1 VRRAKRQRDEP
12 GDDVPAVG
20 LVLAGGGARGA
31 YEAGVLSVLQPAL
44 EAEGARPSV
53 VVGTSVGAI
62 NAAHVAAAAHLPA
75 AEGVQRAL
83 DAWSGIN
90 KGDVIKPILSRQAP
104 LTFVRYAGEI
114 LSLPG
119 VRLPSLLD
127 PGPLDRN
134 LERWIDWPAL
144 HANVAGGPIR
154 SVAVVATGTATG
166 RTVAFVE
173 SKRDEGSD
181 PTHSVD
187 YSPAQLTPDHIRA
200 SAAIPILFPP
210 VQLEDD
216 RGRSGWYVDG
226 GTRLNAPIKPALD
239 LGAKRLVIIATGGSA
254 PPGRAGDEDADG
266 QPPDFGDG
274 ALHLLEGALVDPL
287 VEDLHRL
294 GEINT
299 FLKEGGARPMRRFR
313 SARGQ
318 RPYDRVPYLFVAPE
332 RPHAIGE
339 LARAV
344 FEERYSGVRGLRSPD
359 MRFLNRLIGGD
370 SPSHGELLSYLLFDA
385 EFMHEL
391 IAMGQAD
398 ARRCLAGGNGA
409 VPWRYQPPRE
419 PATDPGSSA
428 AGTR

>member
-1 VRRAKRQRDEP
+1 M
-12 GDDVPAVG
+12 G

-44 EAEGARPSV
+44 EAEQARPSV

-62 NAAHVAAAAHLPA
+62 NAAQVAAGAQLPA
-75 AEGVQRAL
+75 AEGSQNAL
-83 DAWSGIN
+83 DSWAGIN
-90 KGDVIKPILSRQAP
+90 KGDVIRPILTRQAP

-134 LERWIDWPAL
+134 LKRWIDWPAL
-144 HANVAGGPIR
+144 HANVANGLIR
-154 SVAVVATGTATG
+154 SVAVVATATTTG

-173 SKRDEGSD
+173 SKGEQESH
-181 PTHSVD
+181 PTHAVD
-187 YSPAQLTPDHIRA
+187 YSPAHLTPDHIRA

-210 VQLEDD
+210 VELEDD
-216 RGRSGWYVDG
+216 RGHRGWYVDG

-239 LGAKRLVIIATGGSA
+239 LGAERLVIIATGA
-254 PPGRAGDEDADG
+254 ITPPDPPGDADADR

-294 GEINT
+294 GRINT
-299 FLKEGGARPMRRFR
+299 FLSEGGAEPMRRFR

-318 RPYDRVPYLFVAPE
+318 RPYNRVPFIFVAPE
-332 RPHAIGE
+332 RQHAIGE
-339 LARAV
+339 LARTV
-344 FEERYSGVRGLRSPD
+344 FEERYRGVRGLRSPD

-385 EFMHEL
+385 EFMREL

-398 ARRCLAGGNGA
+398 AKRCLAGSDGK
-409 VPWRYQPPRE
+409 VPWRYR
-419 PATDPGSSA
+419 
-428 AGTR
+428 